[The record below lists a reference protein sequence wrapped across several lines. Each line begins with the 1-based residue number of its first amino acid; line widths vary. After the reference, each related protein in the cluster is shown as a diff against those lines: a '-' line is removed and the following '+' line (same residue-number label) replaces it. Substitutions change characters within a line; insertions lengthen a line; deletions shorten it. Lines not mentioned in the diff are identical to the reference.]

1 MRGAGDMAIGAS
13 DLGTLNK
20 YLMRERKQGVERKVL
35 PNQAGPVGARG
46 AASCLPD
53 MVFTS
58 LSPNPPT
65 RPPPS
70 PTHRSLSPAL
80 VDW

>member
-1 MRGAGDMAIGAS
+1 MKGAGDMAVGTS

-20 YLMRERKQGVERKVL
+20 YWMRERKQGVERKAP
-35 PNQAGPVGARG
+35 PNQAGPVGSQG

-53 MVFTS
+53 RVFTS
-58 LSPNPPT
+58 LSPNPPP
-65 RPPPS
+65 RPPCS
-70 PTHRSLSPAL
+70 RTHRSLSPAL